1 MSFSGFTSL
10 KIPQLDEEESRG
22 SESGSSTAT
31 RRSEREE
38 IGRLETAIRMRPSVS
53 AEYMR
58 IRDGFG
64 AKTALNMLFTQQKTL
79 NAKCEL
85 AREILETSYEMQEV
99 AAETVDLVWGKVI
112 EEQQLWEPLGGEKA
126 FGERVGYD
134 VRFAKMREQHQGRER
149 RKANAKA
156 IVRGYWGE
164 GWENRFGPKG
174 GRLTEGSEGFLQMLA
189 VIARAG
195 WSMEAVWW
203 GTDAAF
209 RLRMQARRR
218 GVSVKDEFT
227 EGDLVNSKDWL
238 EKTEEGSGRTKAEVM
253 KEDLEKVLSQ
263 ELDRE
268 KVTEVKVT
276 APPVT
281 PRKRPQPPSTPVL
294 RRKTTPTAPES
305 PPPVS
310 VPAPVSLPVRRFTLV
325 PDPYVER
332 PPPPK
337 HTAPQMHTA
346 AGKISD
352 EREKEVLVLGEQE
365 EERDPELKVVG
376 WDFHRECF
384 IYLGNCIY
392 HGRVN
397 VLSGGVRDLCKL
409 GYDVTRF
416 GLVRPGE
423 ELPST
428 SVHQEQLSSPLQF
441 STPGPQEQSSP
452 SPVQSSAPGPQEQSS
467 PQAQSSAPEL
477 QEQLP
482 APVQSSAPG
491 RREQP
496 SSPSQLSVPEQQ
508 KQSSASS
515 PLSVVEQQ
523 KPSSSPEIP
532 GPQEK
537 SSVPV
542 QLSVPEK
549 QEQPHRPAQS
559 PVPEEQEQ
567 PSPPPKRRR
576 VLPSDS
582 STQTPRRSNRLAR
595 H

>member
-10 KIPQLDEEESRG
+10 KIPQLDEAESRS
-22 SESGSSTAT
+22 SESGSSTAS
-31 RRSEREE
+31 RMSEREE
-38 IGRLETAIRMRPSVS
+38 IKQLETAIRMRPSVN
-53 AEYMR
+53 AEYMQ

-64 AKTALNMLFTQQKTL
+64 AKTALSMLFAQQKTL

-99 AAETVDLVWGKVI
+99 AVETVDLVWGKVI

-126 FGERVGYD
+126 FGEKIGYD
-134 VRFAKMREQHQGRER
+134 IRFAKMREQHQGRER

-164 GWENRFGPKG
+164 GWENRFDPKG
-174 GRLTEGSEGFLQMLA
+174 GRLTRGSEGFLQMLA

-209 RLRMQARRR
+209 RLRMQTRRR
-218 GVSVKDEFT
+218 GISGKDEFT
-227 EGDLVNSKDWL
+227 EGDLANSKDWL
-238 EKTEEGSGRTKAEVM
+238 EKTEEGSGRIKTEVM

-268 KVTEVKVT
+268 RVTEVKVT

-281 PRKRPQPPSTPVL
+281 PRKRPQPPSTPVV

-310 VPAPVSLPVRRFTLV
+310 VPVPVSSPVRRFTLV
-325 PDPYVER
+325 PEPYVER
-332 PPPPK
+332 PPPK
-337 HTAPQMHTA
+337 HTV
-346 AGKISD
+346 GGRISD
-352 EREKEVLVLGEQE
+352 EKEKEVSVSGEQE
-365 EERDPELKVVG
+365 EEQNLELKVVG
-376 WDFHRECF
+376 WDFQRECF

-392 HGRVN
+392 HGRVG

-416 GLVRPGE
+416 GLVRPGG

-428 SVHQEQLSSPLQF
+428 SVHQEQLSSPAQL

-452 SPVQSSAPGPQEQSS
+452 SPAQSSAPGPQEQSTPLAQSSPSAKLSTPGPQEQSS
-467 PQAQSSAPEL
+467 PQAQSSAPKL
-477 QEQLP
+477 QEQFP
-482 APVQSSAPG
+482 APVQSSAPA
-491 RREQP
+491 RQEQP
-496 SSPSQLSVPEQQ
+496 SAPSQ
-508 KQSSASS
+508 
-515 PLSVVEQQ
+515 LSVVEQQ
-523 KPSSSPEIP
+523 GLSFSPEIP

-542 QLSVPEK
+542 QLSIPKQQEK
-549 QEQPHRPAQS
+549 PPSPVHS

-582 STQTPRRSNRLAR
+582 NTQTPRRSNRLAR